1 MEVSTVSPPPTSPT
15 ERDDLCEIDV
25 TSMAVDSVMLLICL
39 CGVAGNGAILFVL
52 HRNSITLYIFDL
64 AFADFLFLLLMVPS
78 TLLYLLENM
87 SCSSIMPLTY
97 LRILFLL
104 SLLPYNLGLFL
115 LTAVSI
121 YRCTSILCPLC
132 YHRHCS
138 QRLLEVV
145 NVLLWALCIGFIV
158 TVTSLCL
165 CQEHEH
171 CQGAHISM
179 DALNLL
185 LFAPAMV
192 ISSTVLFIKVKSDP
206 HQQQPKRLDIV
217 ILFTVL
223 FFLLFALPLSLC
235 NFLQQLGYTTVSSQV
250 VFLLTC
256 ITSSIKPFIYFLV
269 GSWRRDCFMESCR
282 RHFSMQSL
290 RKALH
295 SVFGE
300 PEENTAPSNDA
311 TMGTAF

>member
-1 MEVSTVSPPPTSPT
+1 ISTTLLSCTSHFSPLNPS
-15 ERDDLCEIDV
+15 RYC
-25 TSMAVDSVMLLICL
+25 VMLLICL
-39 CGVAGNGAILFVL
+39 CGVAGNGAILFIL

-121 YRCTSILCPLC
+121 YRCTSVVSPLC
-132 YHRHCS
+132 YQRLCS

-179 DALNLL
+179 DAFNLL

-192 ISSTVLFIKVKSDP
+192 ISSTVLLIKIKSDP
-206 HQQQPKRLDIV
+206 QQQQPKRLDIV

-235 NFLQQLGYTTVSSQV
+235 NFLQQLGYNTVSSQV

-269 GSWRRDCFMESCR
+269 GSWRKDCFTESCR
-282 RHFSMQSL
+282 SHFSRKSL

-300 PEENTAPSNDA
+300 QEGNTAPSNDA
-311 TMGTAF
+311 TMDTAF